1 MNIAAL
7 IVLLVLLAVQFA
19 SSRSIRNDFS
29 ILISDGLDQKDQN
42 NILQLNNVGT
52 TVTCE
57 PIYGFM
63 PCTTKVWGN
72 LFLLVVYEYLLSLA
86 DKYISSGSN
95 LFFQMFG
102 TGLFGGSVF
111 YVLAKFPQIVLV
123 LGKLFPNASFLSQH
137 MFGRERLDKNECYF
151 SVTLLSA
158 SEDVVGSAV
167 SMSMGFLAGSTMMS
181 LTIVWGSVIAFGSY
195 DLHQTPSSNL
205 ENKTPCLSNGYGVKT
220 DIVTKYTARIILL
233 SMIPY
238 LILELSKAFNSSS
251 ATRAGV
257 LIALII
263 TVVLLVTYCTFQV
276 FQPWIQDRTLEYLIL
291 SYVKKNLL
299 QSLCNPY
306 GRPIEFKIRQLFHKI
321 DLNKNGQISEDE
333 VRAFLVGI
341 EAGVVGLIG
350 DHCVSKVMEEFDF
363 SGDHG
368 ISKEEF
374 IRGISK
380 WLDEA
385 NGVENNENQTELF
398 DSNLPESREEQ
409 KIWEAEQQDSKNS
422 DEWNY
427 SKATYSILLG
437 TTIAVLLAK
446 PLTKTLQELATAIK
460 FPSFLVSYF
469 LVPFALNFRQG
480 YKSIISVTDKK
491 EKSVSLTLSQI
502 YCGVFMN
509 NVLGLTSFLTIVY
522 IRDVEWDI
530 TAEILVVLIICSGIG
545 LSSSFSSIFPFWT
558 CLVAYALYPISLG
571 FLYVL
576 TISLGWG

>member
-123 LGKLFPNASFLSQH
+123 L
-137 MFGRERLDKNECYF
+137 
-151 SVTLLSA
+151 VTLLSA

-299 QSLCNPY
+299 QSLCNPH

>member
-1 MNIAAL
+1 
-7 IVLLVLLAVQFA
+7 
-19 SSRSIRNDFS
+19 
-29 ILISDGLDQKDQN
+29 
-42 NILQLNNVGT
+42 
-52 TVTCE
+52 
-57 PIYGFM
+57 M

-123 LGKLFPNASFLSQH
+123 L
-137 MFGRERLDKNECYF
+137 
-151 SVTLLSA
+151 VTLLSA

-291 SYVKKNLL
+291 
-299 QSLCNPY
+299 
-306 GRPIEFKIRQLFHKI
+306 LFHKI

-446 PLTKTLQELATAIK
+446 PVDQNTPRTCD
-460 FPSFLVSYF
+460 SYK
-469 LVPFALNFRQG
+469 VPL
-480 YKSIISVTDKK
+480 
-491 EKSVSLTLSQI
+491 
-502 YCGVFMN
+502 
-509 NVLGLTSFLTIVY
+509 VLGVIFSDLLRGVHEQRSGF
-522 IRDVEWDI
+522 D
-530 TAEILVVLIICSGIG
+530 VVLDD
-545 LSSSFSSIFPFWT
+545 
-558 CLVAYALYPISLG
+558 CLHTRCGMGYHS
-571 FLYVL
+571 
-576 TISLGWG
+576 

>member
-7 IVLLVLLAVQFA
+7 ILLLVLLAIQFA
-19 SSRSIRNDFS
+19 SSRSIRNEFS
-29 ILISDGLDQKDQN
+29 DLISDGLDIKGQTN
-42 NILQLNNVGT
+42 FLQLNNLGT

-102 TGLFGGSVF
+102 TGVFGGSVF

-123 LGKLFPNASFLSQH
+123 LG
-137 MFGRERLDKNECYF
+137 
-151 SVTLLSA
+151 
-158 SEDVVGSAV
+158 
-167 SMSMGFLAGSTMMS
+167 
-181 LTIVWGSVIAFGSY
+181 
-195 DLHQTPSSNL
+195 
-205 ENKTPCLSNGYGVKT
+205 YGVRT

-238 LILELSKAFNSSS
+238 LILELSKVFNSSS

-263 TVVLLVTYCTFQV
+263 TVILLVTYCTFQV

-299 QSLCNPY
+299 QSLCNPH

-350 DHCVSKVMEEFDF
+350 DHCVSKVMAEFDF

-385 NGVENNENQTELF
+385 NGVENNGNQTELF
-398 DSNLPESREEQ
+398 NSNLPGSREEQ
-409 KIWEAEQQDSKNS
+409 QIWEAEQQDSKNS

-427 SKATYSILLG
+427 SKATYFILLG
-437 TTIAVLLAK
+437 TAIAVLLAK

-460 FPSFLVSYF
+460 VPSFLVSYF

-480 YKSIISVTDKK
+480 YKSIISVSDKK
-491 EKSVSLTLSQI
+491 EKSVSLTLSQGKVFVQI

-530 TAEILVVLIICSGIG
+530 TAEILVVLVICSGIG
-545 LSSSFSSIFPFWT
+545 LSSSFSSKFPFWT

>member
-7 IVLLVLLAVQFA
+7 ILLLVLLAIQFA
-19 SSRSIRNDFS
+19 SNRSIRNEFS
-29 ILISDGLDQKDQN
+29 DLISDGLDIKGQTN
-42 NILQLNNVGT
+42 FLQLNNLGT

-102 TGLFGGSVF
+102 TGVFGGSVF

-123 LGKLFPNASFLSQH
+123 L
-137 MFGRERLDKNECYF
+137 
-151 SVTLLSA
+151 VTLLSA

-181 LTIVWGSVIAFGSY
+181 LTIIWGSVIAFGSY
-195 DLHQTPSSNL
+195 DLQQTPSSNL
-205 ENKTPCLSNGYGVKT
+205 ENKTPCLSNGYGVRT

-238 LILELSKAFNSSS
+238 LILELSKVFNSSS

-263 TVVLLVTYCTFQV
+263 TVILLVTYCTFQV
-276 FQPWIQDRTLEYLIL
+276 
-291 SYVKKNLL
+291 KNLI
-299 QSLCNPY
+299 QQNDHNIETYDAHSYEIHFGIYQKSKEDKSLEAY
-306 GRPIEFKIRQLFHKI
+306 ALKK
-321 DLNKNGQISEDE
+321 DE

-350 DHCVSKVMEEFDF
+350 DHCVSKVMAEFDF

-385 NGVENNENQTELF
+385 NGVENNGNQTELF
-398 DSNLPESREEQ
+398 NSNLPGSREEQ
-409 KIWEAEQQDSKNS
+409 QIWEAEQQDSKNS

-427 SKATYSILLG
+427 SKATYFILLG
-437 TTIAVLLAK
+437 TAIAVLLAK

-460 FPSFLVSYF
+460 VPSFLVSYF

-480 YKSIISVTDKK
+480 YKSIISVSDKK
-491 EKSVSLTLSQI
+491 EKSVSLTLSQGKVFVQI

-530 TAEILVVLIICSGIG
+530 TAEILVVLVICSGIG
-545 LSSSFSSIFPFWT
+545 LSSSFSSKFPFWT

>member
-7 IVLLVLLAVQFA
+7 IFLLVLLAVQFA

-123 LGKLFPNASFLSQH
+123 L
-137 MFGRERLDKNECYF
+137 
-151 SVTLLSA
+151 VTLLSA

-181 LTIVWGSVIAFGSY
+181 LTIVW
-195 DLHQTPSSNL
+195 
-205 ENKTPCLSNGYGVKT
+205 GYGVKT

-299 QSLCNPY
+299 QSLCNPH

-368 ISKEEF
+368 ISKKEF

-385 NGVENNENQTELF
+385 NGVENNENQTEF
-398 DSNLPESREEQ
+398 ECREEQ

-491 EKSVSLTLSQI
+491 EKSVSLTLSQGNVLVQI

-545 LSSSFSSIFPFWT
+545 LSSSFSSIFPILDLS
-558 CLVAYALYPISLG
+558 CSLCSISHISRLFFTFSP
-571 FLYVL
+571 FLSDGVEGCSHQFVMLILFTGRDCKETINWIETHSL
-576 TISLGWG
+576 THSYFTNLINRDLLC